1 LIKYKTRNRPVRKV
15 SPLEGIRS
23 FIAFDIEEPQVIR
36 NISNVQSMLAE
47 TGARLKLVKPENIHI
62 TVRFLGNI
70 PTSQVDEIYNE
81 MKNVD
86 FSPFQIEIKGVGVF
100 PSVRRIN
107 VVWAGIRKG
116 ADELQRI
123 FDQLE
128 PRLQKIGVKKET
140 RGFSPHLTIARVRT
154 SHRKAE
160 LIRCLKEI
168 EDYEFGIVE
177 AKCLRL
183 KRSILKPQGPIY
195 LTLRE
200 KCV

>member
-1 LIKYKTRNRPVRKV
+1 
-15 SPLEGIRS
+15 LERIRS
-23 FIAFDIEEPQVIR
+23 FISFDIEEPQVIR
-36 NISNVQSMLAE
+36 NIINVQSMLAE
-47 TGARLKLVKPENIHI
+47 TGAHIKLVKPENIHI
-62 TVRFLGNI
+62 TVRFLGDI
-70 PTSQVDEIYNE
+70 SLSQVDEIYSE
-81 MKNVD
+81 MRKVD
-86 FSPFQIEIKGVGVF
+86 FSPFEVEIKGVGVF
-100 PSVRRIN
+100 PSIRRIN

-116 ADELQRI
+116 ADKLQNI

-128 PRLQKIGVKKET
+128 PKLQKIGLKREP

-160 LIRCLKEI
+160 LINCLKKI

-177 AKCLRL
+177 ARCLRL

-200 KCV
+200 KCL

>member
-1 LIKYKTRNRPVRKV
+1 MIKYKTRNRSVRKV
-15 SPLEGIRS
+15 SLLEGIRS

-70 PTSQVDEIYNE
+70 PPSQVDEIYNE

-100 PSVRRIN
+100 PNLRRIN

>member
-1 LIKYKTRNRPVRKV
+1 MIKYKTRNRPVRKV
-15 SPLEGIRS
+15 SPLESIRS

-62 TVRFLGNI
+62 TVRFLGSI
-70 PTSQVDEIYNE
+70 PPSQVDEIYNE

>member
-1 LIKYKTRNRPVRKV
+1 M
-15 SPLEGIRS
+15 EGIRS

-70 PTSQVDEIYNE
+70 PPSQVDEIYNE

-86 FSPFQIEIKGVGVF
+86 FSPFQIEIEGVGVF

-116 ADELQRI
+116 TDELQRI

>member
-15 SPLEGIRS
+15 SPLENIRS

-70 PTSQVDEIYNE
+70 PPSQVDEIYNE

-86 FSPFQIEIKGVGVF
+86 FSPFQIEIEGVGVF

-116 ADELQRI
+116 TDELQRI

>member
-15 SPLEGIRS
+15 SPLESVRS

-70 PTSQVDEIYNE
+70 PPSQVDEIYNE

-116 ADELQRI
+116 TDELQRI